1 MESAQR
7 KMILGGNWKCNGTV
21 QSIKDLV
28 NDVLNKAKFDSDK
41 IDVIVAPISIHIAS
55 VKALLKE
62 NVKVA
67 AQNMSGTGNGAF
79 TGEISGE
86 QLKDFDVKWV
96 IIGHSERRWVFGETN
111 DQVHEKVQKAQAY
124 GLNAIICIGEQLEQR
139 ESGETN
145 SVLKVQLN
153 AIKDSIKDWSKIV
166 IAYEPVWAIGTGKT
180 ATPQVAEET
189 HVYIRS
195 WLKDNVSEDVANAT
209 RITYGGSVN
218 AKTAPELIS
227 MPNIDGF
234 LVGGASLKPEFNEI
248 IAAMCNDAGVNA

>member
-7 KMILGGNWKCNGTV
+7 KMVIGGNWKCNGDV

-28 NDVLNKAKFDSDK
+28 NNVLNKAKFDSDK
-41 IDVIVAPISIHIAS
+41 VDVIVAPISIHIAS

-67 AQNMSGTGNGAF
+67 AQNMSATGNGAF

-96 IIGHSERRWVFGETN
+96 IIGHSERRWVFGET
-111 DQVHEKVQKAQAY
+111 DAQVSEKVAKAQSI
-124 GLNAIICIGEQLEQR
+124 GLNSFVCIGEKLEQR
-139 ESGETN
+139 EAGETN
-145 SVLKVQLN
+145 AVLKIQLN
-153 AIKDSIKDWSKIV
+153 AIKESVKDWSKIV

-189 HVYIRS
+189 HVFIRS
-195 WLKDNVSEDVANAT
+195 WLKDHVSEDVANST

-227 MPNIDGF
+227 MANIDGF
-234 LVGGASLKPEFNEI
+234 LVGGAALKPEFNDI
-248 IAAMCNDAGVNA
+248 IAAMSDVGATV